1 MMRMIQ
7 SRLDL
12 GGFKPPQII
21 SPTRVVNAVGPHR
34 LAAQDE
40 ALSRL
45 KQRFESAWGHLSYNR
60 LRIKGGFYFLHGNTK
75 SNCRKS
81 L

>member
-1 MMRMIQ
+1 MRRMIQ

-12 GGFKPPQII
+12 GGFKPPQIT
-21 SPTRVVNAVGPHR
+21 SPTRVGDAEVGPHR

-45 KQRFESAWGHLSYNR
+45 KQRFESAWGH
-60 LRIKGGFYFLHGNTK
+60 FA
-75 SNCRKS
+75 
-81 L
+81 